1 MSPINYNEAVKL
13 EHFCPRKG
21 ESTVIHIRSCE
32 RVVDPDN
39 SKEKNYFES
48 KTQHAG
54 YRDEFTLT
62 SGRIFYLNN
71 WSLSKVFAANE
82 VTDGDKI
89 RITHVDTRQYTV
101 EVLERGTGI
110 GVEVPDLEKDL
121 YNQLKKSGGLDAK
134 GKIPED
140 QLIAVRAQQDAL
152 SGQPVA
158 AAPVVT
164 PPVTPPVTPEPVA
177 TPAPVATPPVAPA
190 PAPEP
195 VAEEDGDLDLP
206 F

>member
-1 MSPINYNEAVKL
+1 MAINYNEAVKL

-21 ESTVIHIRSCE
+21 ESTIIHIRSCE
-32 RVVDPDN
+32 RVTDPDN
-39 SKEKNYFES
+39 TKEKNYFES
-48 KTQHAG
+48 KTKHAG
-54 YRDEFTLT
+54 FRDEFTLT
-62 SGRIFYLNN
+62 NGRIFYLNN

-89 RITHVDTRQYTV
+89 KITHVDTRKYTV

-121 YNQLKKSGGLDAK
+121 YNQLKKDGGLDAN
-134 GKIPED
+134 GKIPEA

-152 SGQPVA
+152 NGTPVA
-158 AAPVVT
+158 QA
-164 PPVTPPVTPEPVA
+164 PVA
-177 TPAPVATPPVAPA
+177 TPAPAVEAPAPAPVTPPVAPVTQTPPVTPA
-190 PAPEP
+190 PA
-195 VAEEDGDLDLP
+195 AEEEDLDLP